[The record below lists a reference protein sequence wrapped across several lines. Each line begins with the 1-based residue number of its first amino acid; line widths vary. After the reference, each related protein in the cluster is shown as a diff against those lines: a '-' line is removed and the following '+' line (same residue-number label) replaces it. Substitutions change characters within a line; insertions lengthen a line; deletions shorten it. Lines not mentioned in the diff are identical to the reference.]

1 MQKKAAILDDDKVFA
16 RLLCE
21 KIQALFDKYSLD
33 FSIDVFTSADELAE
47 SGTVYQL
54 FFMDVVMPEKD
65 GITVIREYR
74 ALGMVE
80 DVIFVSAHEGQ
91 VFEIFE
97 STPVSFVRKG
107 HLDEDL
113 EKAVSLYRNRVS
125 SSRVAIREGTK
136 THIFEADE
144 ILYLV
149 SSSHY
154 IDLHM
159 RNGNRIVLRGKMDEM
174 ERVLDGHGFARI
186 HISYLVNLNYVMTVR
201 RQHLQ
206 LRNGELF
213 KISAK
218 YRNSLE
224 ERLGLGSTAGKND
237 KIL

>member
-1 MQKKAAILDDDKVFA
+1 MQKKAAILDDDKAFA

-21 KIQALFDKYSLD
+21 KIGALFDKYSLD

-47 SGTVYQL
+47 SGMVYQL

-65 GITVIREYR
+65 GMTVIREYR

-80 DVIFVSAHEGQ
+80 DVIFVSAYDGQ
-91 VFEIFE
+91 VFETFE

-113 EKAVSLYRNRVS
+113 EKAVSLYRNRTRT
-125 SSRVAIREGTK
+125 SRVAIREGKK
-136 THIFEADE
+136 THIFDADE
-144 ILYLV
+144 ILCLT
-149 SSSHY
+149 SHSHY

-159 RNGNRIVLRGKMDEM
+159 KNGSRIVLRGKMDEM
-174 ERVLDGHGFARI
+174 ERILESYGFVRI
-186 HISYLVNLNYVMTVR
+186 HISYLVNLKYVMTVR

-218 YRNSLE
+218 YRSSME
-224 ERLGLGSTAGKND
+224 EKLGLPVTADKND